1 MYKHLRSTAL
11 FTLRIAAMTAIGSAL
26 LGGLAVGF
34 DNQTVMKLLP
44 EIIYLIISVSVIAV
58 AAHQV
63 LVYQSELPCMSGMMI
78 GMTTGMLSG
87 FLIGYLIGA
96 TNGMF
101 VGSVVGVLVG
111 AGMGALTGR
120 CCGLMGVIEGLM
132 AGLMAGT
139 MGAMLAVMLLV
150 DQYRLF
156 TAFFVTVCVVIF
168 GVLSVMVEREFTAL
182 GKPAAASLIRT
193 NERILALSTVVFTTL
208 MIIVMVYAPRGP
220 LTIFRLL

>member
-1 MYKHLRSTAL
+1 MHKHLTSVAF
-11 FTLRIAAMTAIGSAL
+11 FTLRVAVVTAMGAAL
-26 LGGLAVGF
+26 LGGLAIGF
-34 DNQTVMKLLP
+34 DNQTAIKLLP
-44 EIIYLIISVSVIAV
+44 EIIYLILSVSVIAV

-87 FLIGYLIGA
+87 FLIGYLMGA

-101 VGSVVGVLVG
+101 VGSLIGVLAG
-111 AGMGALTGR
+111 ASIGALTGR
-120 CCGLMGVIEGLM
+120 CCGLMGVMEGLM

-156 TAFFVTVCVVIF
+156 TAFFVAVCIVIF
-168 GVLSVMVEREFTAL
+168 GALSVMVEREFTAL
-182 GKPAAASLIRT
+182 GKPAAASLLRT
-193 NERILALSTVVFTTL
+193 NERLLILSTIVFTTL
-208 MIIVMVYAPRGP
+208 MILIMVYAPRGP
-220 LTIFRLL
+220 LTVFRLL